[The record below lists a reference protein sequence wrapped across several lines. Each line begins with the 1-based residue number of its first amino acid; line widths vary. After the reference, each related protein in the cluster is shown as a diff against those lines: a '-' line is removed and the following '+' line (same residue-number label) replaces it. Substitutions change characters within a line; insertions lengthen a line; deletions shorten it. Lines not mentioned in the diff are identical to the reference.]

1 MQPDTLSTDGVTTKT
16 YEGWKLSSI
25 TINGEVVESLPA
37 TVNSGDAVIYNY
49 IVDEGQTKDLAAT
62 VDYRLGEEI
71 QTGDHIDLNATVQVL
86 QPDTLSTDG
95 VTAKTYKGWK
105 LSSITING
113 EEVESLPATVNSG
126 DAVIYNYI
134 VDEGQTKDLAAT
146 VDYRLGEE
154 IQTGDHI
161 DLNATVQVLQPDT
174 LSTDGVTAKT
184 YKGWKLS
191 SITIN
196 GEEVESLPATVN
208 NGDAV
213 VYNYE
218 KETYDYIVEYYKGT
232 LDSENKIGTSEK
244 LSAKYLEPIILDSG
258 TDNGQLDSMRP
269 AGYSS
274 GVQQEAPYI
283 MGEKDNII
291 KVLYV
296 AEEVDYVVHM
306 YYQTDGTYP
315 DFDKA
320 TYVDIRQGLTDSEV
334 EVTANDL
341 IPVREGYVL
350 DTDAIGNRYKGT
362 VIAGEEYLILR
373 VYFKQQ
379 FTVTYEP
386 GTYGVGIF
394 DTSVTNELDY
404 GSNTPTAPIT
414 ELGTPGTGG
423 YVFAGWEPKVEPTVT
438 KDATY
443 VAQWI
448 PSDSTKYTVEF
459 YYENAG
465 KYPAAP
471 DDISLRA
478 GTTDATGAVTDTD
491 KAAPA
496 GYILDSNAANV
507 FEAKITGDGNM
518 VLRVYFKQQFTV
530 TYNPGEHGSFDA
542 QSNSGLSYGDK
553 TPAFTG
559 QTTANG
565 NYSFNGW
572 DKEIAE
578 TVTGNAVY
586 TALWSYNSSTGGG
599 GGGGG
604 GNPGRVTPS
613 VDNGP
618 GAVTIMPEDV
628 PLAQLP
634 GSPVDPTVI
643 DDGEIPLAALPK
655 TGQSSVKSTLTMMM
669 SGIFL
674 MLTAM
679 SKKRKEEDS

>member
-1 MQPDTLSTDGVTTKT
+1 STSGVTTKT
-16 YEGWKLSSI
+16 Y
-25 TINGEVVESLPA
+25 
-37 TVNSGDAVIYNY
+37 
-49 IVDEGQTKDLAAT
+49 
-62 VDYRLGEEI
+62 R
-71 QTGDHIDLNATVQVL
+71 
-86 QPDTLSTDG
+86 
-95 VTAKTYKGWK
+95 
-105 LSSITING
+105 
-113 EEVESLPATVNSG
+113 
-126 DAVIYNYI
+126 
-134 VDEGQTKDLAAT
+134 
-146 VDYRLGEE
+146 
-154 IQTGDHI
+154 
-161 DLNATVQVLQPDT
+161 
-174 LSTDGVTAKT
+174 
-184 YKGWKLS
+184 GWKLS

-306 YYQTDGTYP
+306 YYQTDGSYP

-350 DTDAIGNRYKGT
+350 DADAIGNRYKGT

-386 GTYGVGIF
+386 GTYGIGIF

-404 GSNTPTAPIT
+404 GSNTPVAPIT

-496 GYILDSNAANV
+496 GYILDPNAANV

-518 VLRVYFKQQFTV
+518 VLRIYFKQQFTV

-553 TPAFTG
+553 TPAFSG

-604 GNPGRVTPS
+604 GGNPGRVTPS
-613 VDNGP
+613 TDGGP

>member
-1 MQPDTLSTDGVTTKT
+1 MPYIIQDDPENPNV
-16 YEGWKLSSI
+16 
-25 TINGEVVESLPA
+25 IN
-37 TVNSGDAVIYNY
+37 
-49 IVDEGQTKDLAAT
+49 
-62 VDYRLGEEI
+62 
-71 QTGDHIDLNATVQVL
+71 
-86 QPDTLSTDG
+86 
-95 VTAKTYKGWK
+95 
-105 LSSITING
+105 
-113 EEVESLPATVNSG
+113 
-126 DAVIYNYI
+126 
-134 VDEGQTKDLAAT
+134 
-146 VDYRLGEE
+146 
-154 IQTGDHI
+154 
-161 DLNATVQVLQPDT
+161 
-174 LSTDGVTAKT
+174 
-184 YKGWKLS
+184 
-191 SITIN
+191 
-196 GEEVESLPATVN
+196 
-208 NGDAV
+208 V
-213 VYNYE
+213 VYE
-218 KETYDYIVEYYKGT
+218 KKDDLVYYVEYYKGALNPEDRIAVSKNFIAT
-232 LDSENKIGTSEK
+232 YQDRISLAGGTE
-244 LSAKYLEPIILDSG
+244 E
-258 TDNGQLDSMRP
+258 GQLDWAKP
-269 AGYSS
+269 AGYST
-274 GVQQEAPYI
+274 GVQQDAPYVI
-283 MGEKDNII
+283 EETGNII

-296 AEEVDYVVHM
+296 ADKVDYVVHM
-306 YYQTDGTYP
+306 YYQTDGSYP

-320 TYVDIRQGLTDSEV
+320 TYVDMRQGFTDSEV
-334 EVTANDL
+334 EVTADDL
-341 IPVREGYVL
+341 LPVRDGYVL

-394 DTSVTNELDY
+394 NPSVTNELDY
-404 GSNTPTAPIT
+404 GSNTPGAPIT

-491 KAAPA
+491 KTAPA
-496 GYILDSNAANV
+496 GYVLDSNAANV

-542 QSNSGLSYGDK
+542 QSSSGLSYGDK
-553 TPAFTG
+553 TPAFSG

-565 NYSFNGW
+565 NYRFSGW

-586 TALWSYNSSTGGG
+586 TALWSYNSNTGGG
-599 GGGGG
+599 GTGGGG

-613 VDNGP
+613 TDGGP

>member
-1 MQPDTLSTDGVTTKT
+1 
-16 YEGWKLSSI
+16 
-25 TINGEVVESLPA
+25 
-37 TVNSGDAVIYNY
+37 
-49 IVDEGQTKDLAAT
+49 
-62 VDYRLGEEI
+62 
-71 QTGDHIDLNATVQVL
+71 
-86 QPDTLSTDG
+86 
-95 VTAKTYKGWK
+95 
-105 LSSITING
+105 
-113 EEVESLPATVNSG
+113 
-126 DAVIYNYI
+126 
-134 VDEGQTKDLAAT
+134 
-146 VDYRLGEE
+146 
-154 IQTGDHI
+154 
-161 DLNATVQVLQPDT
+161 
-174 LSTDGVTAKT
+174 
-184 YKGWKLS
+184 
-191 SITIN
+191 
-196 GEEVESLPATVN
+196 
-208 NGDAV
+208 
-213 VYNYE
+213 
-218 KETYDYIVEYYKGT
+218 
-232 LDSENKIGTSEK
+232 
-244 LSAKYLEPIILDSG
+244 
-258 TDNGQLDSMRP
+258 MRP

-350 DTDAIGNRYKGT
+350 DADAIGNRYKGT
-362 VIAGEEYLILR
+362 VVAGEEYLILR

-553 TPAFTG
+553 TPAFSG

>member
-1 MQPDTLSTDGVTTKT
+1 MAAKE
-16 YEGWKLSSI
+16 YEGWKLDTI
-25 TINGEVVESLPA
+25 TINGEVVESLPS
-37 TVNSGDAVIYNY
+37 TVKTGDKVVYNY
-49 IVDEGQTKDLAAT
+49 IVDEDKTKDLAAT

-71 QTGDHIDLNATVQVL
+71 QTGDHIDLKETVQVL

-95 VTAKTYKGWK
+95 VAAKEYEGWK
-105 LSSITING
+105 LLNITING
-113 EEVESLPATVNSG
+113 GVVESLPS
-126 DAVIYNYI
+126 
-134 VDEGQTKDLAAT
+134 
-146 VDYRLGEE
+146 
-154 IQTGDHI
+154 
-161 DLNATVQVLQPDT
+161 
-174 LSTDGVTAKT
+174 
-184 YKGWKLS
+184 
-191 SITIN
+191 
-196 GEEVESLPATVN
+196 TVN

-244 LSAKYLEPIILDSG
+244 LSAKYHDPIILGFG

-269 AGYSS
+269 AGYLS

-283 MGEKDNII
+283 IGVKDNII

-296 AEEVDYVVHM
+296 ADKVDYVVHM
-306 YYQTDGTYP
+306 YYQTDGSYS

-320 TYVDIRQGLTDSEV
+320 TYVDMRQGFTDSEV
-334 EVTANDL
+334 EVTADDL
-341 IPVREGYVL
+341 LPVRDGYVL

-394 DTSVTNELDY
+394 NPSVTNELDY

-423 YVFAGWEPKVEPTVT
+423 YVFAGWTPKVEPTVT

-491 KAAPA
+491 KTAPA

-542 QSNSGLSYGDK
+542 QSSSGLSYGDK
-553 TPAFTG
+553 TPAFSG

-565 NYSFNGW
+565 NYRFSGW

-586 TALWSYNSSTGGG
+586 TALWSYNSNTGGG
-599 GGGGG
+599 STGGGG

-613 VDNGP
+613 TDGGP
-618 GAVTIMPEDV
+618 GAVTINPEDV

-634 GSPVDPTVI
+634 GAPVDPTVI

>member
-1 MQPDTLSTDGVTTKT
+1 MNYYIKDTTTPVPGLEAKTGSSPVGTYRWTNPEKTATGYKLVTKPEQPTSM
-16 YEGWKLSSI
+16 SI
-25 TINGEVVESLPA
+25 TSETAKNVA
-37 TVNSGDAVIYNY
+37 TVYYEVDAEQTFGYTVKYYYNNIEDSSAEENMKVLVANP
-49 IVDEGQTKDLAAT
+49 IVDQVPLKPKNGYKLA
-62 VDYRLGEEI
+62 
-71 QTGDHIDLNATVQVL
+71 
-86 QPDTLSTDG
+86 DTPYSPELPI
-95 VTAKTYKGWK
+95 V
-105 LSSITING
+105 ITNK
-113 EEVESLPATVNSG
+113 NN
-126 DAVIYNYI
+126 VI
-134 VDEGQTKDLAAT
+134 
-146 VDYRLGEE
+146 
-154 IQTGDHI
+154 
-161 DLNATVQVLQPDT
+161 
-174 LSTDGVTAKT
+174 S
-184 YKGWKLS
+184 
-191 SITIN
+191 
-196 GEEVESLPATVN
+196 
-208 NGDAV
+208 
-213 VYNYE
+213 VY
-218 KETYDYIVEYYKGT
+218 
-232 LDSENKIGTSEK
+232 
-244 LSAKYLEPIILDSG
+244 
-258 TDNGQLDSMRP
+258 
-269 AGYSS
+269 
-274 GVQQEAPYI
+274 
-283 MGEKDNII
+283 
-291 KVLYV
+291 YV
-296 AEEVDYVVHM
+296 AVQVDYVVNI
-306 YYQTDGTYP
+306 YYQENGIYDSTGE
-315 DFDKA
+315 A
-320 TYVDIRQGLTDSEV
+320 TYSYVRSGYTDSRV
-334 EVTANDL
+334 EVLPKDI
-341 IPVREGYVL
+341 IPVRDGYALDNNAPNQLEGIV
-350 DTDAIGNRYKGT
+350 T
-362 VIAGEEYLILR
+362 AGEDVLTLK

-386 GTYGVGIF
+386 GTYGAGIF
-394 DTSVTNELDY
+394 NPSVTNELDY
-404 GSNTPTAPIT
+404 GSDTPGAPIT

-423 YVFAGWEPKVEPTVT
+423 YVFAGWTPKVEPTVT

-491 KAAPA
+491 KTAPA
-496 GYILDSNAANV
+496 GYVLDSNAANV

-542 QSNSGLSYGDK
+542 QSSSGLSYGDK
-553 TPAFTG
+553 TPAFSG

-565 NYSFNGW
+565 NYRFSGW

-586 TALWSYNSSTGGG
+586 TALWSYNSNTGGG
-599 GGGGG
+599 STGGGG

-613 VDNGP
+613 TDGGP
-618 GAVTIMPEDV
+618 GAVTINPEDV

-634 GSPVDPTVI
+634 GAPVDPTVI